1 MDEETRVKRRS
12 NSACNRCHSE
22 HDELGFESS
31 RLHVISD
38 SLSSPCLIDQ
48 LSSVPPPS
56 SSSSPSHRHEETSES
71 QLVEQLVTFFICLFI
86 CLSVCFVTLFQCQF
100 ELDSSFSSFLLE
112 FRSLLHRSKLFL
124 FCFRFIF
131 YITVS
136 LTVTAGLH

>member
-56 SSSSPSHRHEETSES
+56 SSSSSPSHRHEETSES

-86 CLSVCFVTLFQCQF
+86 CLSVCLVTLFQCQF
-100 ELDSSFSSFLLE
+100 ELDSSFSSFILE
-112 FRSLLHRSKLFL
+112 FRSLYDYCIALN
-124 FCFRFIF
+124 CFYFVFGSYFI
-131 YITVS
+131 
-136 LTVTAGLH
+136 